1 MAVLSRR
8 VNQLPRSFTM
18 GLPPAARAMLAEGL
32 EVSVLRA
39 GQPNFETPPHIV
51 KAAIA
56 ALQTG
61 KTTYGPPA
69 GVPALREAIAHK
81 LWRENHLRY
90 EPEAIVVT
98 NGAKQALFNLM
109 QALLEPGD
117 EVIIPAPYW
126 LSYPHMV
133 HLAGG
138 KPVILHTDKTTGY
151 RITPEQLQQAITPHT
166 RLVIFNSPSNPTGVV
181 YTPAE
186 VRAIAEV
193 IVAADVKVV
202 ADEIYE
208 HIVYDEA
215 KHLSIGSIAPEIM
228 ARTITVNGLSKA
240 YAMTGW
246 RVGYV
251 AAPLQIARAV
261 TTLQGHSTSNV
272 CTFAQYGAIAA
283 LEGPQDFLLEMRRAF
298 AERRQMVM
306 KVLDEA
312 PGITYARP
320 DGAFYVW
327 VDISQTGL
335 GSEAFCDRLL
345 KEERVAA
352 VPGVAFGADNHVRL
366 SYATDKETLHQGLT
380 GLSRFVQAEVQAH
393 A

>member
-1 MAVLSRR
+1 
-8 VNQLPRSFTM
+8 M
-18 GLPPAARAMLAEGL
+18 GLPPVARAMLAEGL

-39 GQPNFETPPHIV
+39 GQPDFATPPHIV

-56 ALQTG
+56 ALETG

-69 GVPALREAIAHK
+69 GVPALRQAIAAK

-90 EPEAIVVT
+90 EPEAIVVS

-109 QALLEPGD
+109 QVLLEPGD

-138 KPVILHTDKTTGY
+138 KPLILPTNQSTGY
-151 RITPEQLQQAITPHT
+151 RITPEQLQQAITPRT

-193 IVAADVKVV
+193 IVAADVRVV

-208 HIVYDEA
+208 HILYGQA
-215 KHLSIGSIAPEIM
+215 THLSIGSIDPEIM
-228 ARTITVNGLSKA
+228 ARTITINGLSKA

-246 RVGYV
+246 RIGYV
-251 AAPLQIARAV
+251 AAPLPITRAV
-261 TTLQGHSTSNV
+261 ATLQGHSTSNV

-283 LEGPQDFLLEMRRAF
+283 LEGPQDFLVMMRRAF

-306 KVLDEA
+306 KTLDEI
-312 PGITYARP
+312 PGVTYAHP

-335 GSEAFCDRLL
+335 ASEAFCDRLL

-352 VPGVAFGADNHVRL
+352 VPGLAFGADDHIRL
-366 SYATDKETLHQGLT
+366 SYAADKETLHRGLA
-380 GLSRFVQAEVQAH
+380 GLRRFVQTQVQTH

>member
-8 VNQLPRSFTM
+8 VDELPRSFTM
-18 GLPPAARAMLAEGL
+18 GLPSAARAMLAEGL

-39 GQPNFETPPHIV
+39 GQPDFNTPPHIV
-51 KAAIA
+51 EAAIA
-56 ALQTG
+56 ALETG

-69 GVPALREAIAHK
+69 GIPALRGAIARK
-81 LWRENHLRY
+81 LRRENRLRY
-90 EPEAIVVT
+90 ESEAVVVT

-109 QALLEPGD
+109 QVLLEPGD

-138 KPVILHTDKTTGY
+138 KPVIVATDKATGC
-151 RITPEQLQQAITPHT
+151 RMTPDQLQQAITPRT

-193 IVAADVKVV
+193 IVSADVKVV
-202 ADEIYE
+202 SDEIYE
-208 HIVYDEA
+208 HILYDEA
-215 KHLSIGSIAPEIM
+215 KHLSIGSIDPEVM

-251 AAPLQIARAV
+251 AAPLQIAQAV

-283 LEGPQDFLLEMRRAF
+283 LEGPQDFLLAMRRTF
-298 AERRQMVM
+298 AERRRMVI
-306 KVLDEA
+306 KLLDDI
-312 PGITYARP
+312 PGLTYMRP

-335 GSEAFCDRLL
+335 GSEVFCDRLL
-345 KEERVAA
+345 TEAQVAA
-352 VPGVAFGADNHVRL
+352 VPGIAFGADDHIRL
-366 SYATDKETLHQGLT
+366 SYAVSKETLESGLA
-380 GLSRFVQAEVQAH
+380 GLNQFMHRR
-393 A
+393 